1 MKRFVVA
8 ASLLCIAAT
17 AFAQGLYYEAKIEGA
32 GSDRGQQMYMAPK
45 KMKTVD
51 VNTQGNSVMI
61 VRLDKEVMWQLNP
74 AKKTYSEITFA
85 QLEQMVGKMGA
96 KMDAAMAKMQKELE
110 GLPPDQRKMV
120 EEMMKGKMP
129 GMGGGDAPVT
139 VRNTG
144 DRQTISG
151 FPCVK
156 YVAMRGDEQLMTLW
170 TTRSVQGFE
179 EFAKDW
185 KEFGKRMA
193 ALAPRFGKEMADA
206 YKDIEGMPIKT
217 QAGGITTTVTKIERR
232 SVPASEFE
240 IPAGY
245 TKTRSDFDEAM
256 DQMEREEE

>member
-1 MKRFVVA
+1 MKRIVAA
-8 ASLLCIAAT
+8 ASLLCLAVT
-17 AFAQGLYYEAKIEGA
+17 AFSQGLYYEAKIEGA
-32 GSDRGQQMYMAPK
+32 GSERGQQMYMAPK
-45 KMKTVD
+45 KMKSID
-51 VNTQGNSVMI
+51 LNTQGNSVMI

-74 AKKTYSEITFA
+74 AKKTYSEVTFA

-96 KMDAAMAKMQKELE
+96 KMDDAMAKMQKELE
-110 GLPPDQRKMV
+110 GLPPEQRKVV

-129 GMGGGDAPVT
+129 GMAAGGGTVT

-144 DRQTISG
+144 ERQTISG

-156 YVAMRGDEQLMTLW
+156 YVAMRGDDQLMALW
-170 TTRSVQGFE
+170 TTRSVQGFD

-206 YKDIEGMPIKT
+206 YKDIDGMPIKT

-232 SVPASEFE
+232 SIPASEFE

-245 TKTRSDFDEAM
+245 TKTRSDFEEAIE
-256 DQMEREEE
+256 QMEREEE